1 MIQIMKPE
9 TINKKHHP
17 TDCEDCEGE
26 DVSCSCDCHDEYMR
40 LCGCTDDDDCICGWF
55 CPCHQ
60 EEP

>member
-1 MIQIMKPE
+1 MRLYPQGHLKIIIHSRQIDGYALPKDYQVNRSTE
-9 TINKKHHP
+9 TA
-17 TDCEDCEGE
+17 
-26 DVSCSCDCHDEYMR
+26 R